1 MGDCWHCDRYFEHSR
16 SLHQHAQ
23 SKHPDTYCTRC
34 RRFFSSTRARQQ
46 HVANSKFH
54 NFCERCPDQPDF
66 ASLAELNDHAETV
79 HYCCTVCD
87 YCFNG
92 PDQLTQHDADEHNLC
107 ETCGTYFSSPSNL
120 KSVIR
125 RDPFVRPACTY
136 KSWLTLLFQ
145 HLQTHAEK
153 TVSCPGCPKMFV
165 SKSAMVLH
173 LEAGTCESGADS
185 DRVTEMTSE
194 RFLSRRYICDD
205 NPDFPFKCP
214 TCDTPFARIS
224 GLLQHVESDS
234 CCEQLT
240 GGTPLWS
247 FLYYLQLYI

>member
-34 RRFFSSTRARQQ
+34 RRFFSSTRAKQQ

-54 NFCERCPDQPDF
+54 NFCERCPEQPEF
-66 ASLAELNDHAETV
+66 ASLAELNNHAETV

-92 PDQLTQHDADEHNLC
+92 PDQLAQHDVDEHNLC
-107 ETCGTYFSSPSNL
+107 ETCGTYLSSPSNL
-120 KSVIR
+120 KS
-125 RDPFVRPACTY
+125 
-136 KSWLTLLFQ
+136 

-173 LEAGTCESGADS
+173 LEAGTCESGADC
-185 DRVTEMTSE
+185 DRVTEIAFE
-194 RFLSRRYICDD
+194 CFLSGRYTCDD
-205 NPDFPFKCP
+205 NLDFPFKCP
-214 TCDTPFARIS
+214 TCDTPFSWIS

-234 CCEQLT
+234 CSEALAK
-240 GGTPLWS
+240 GTPLGK
-247 FLYYLQLYI
+247 FLRFLQSQIQA